1 MLSAV
6 DGGKHPICFSQCPTN
21 LFLFQST
28 HPSGVRPQWHGRYH
42 RRQLISIHA
51 PQWGATQA
59 LNASCLSTVNFNP
72 RTPVGC
78 DHVER
83 TLDLGR
89 AISIHAPQ
97 WGATIQRVHVNL
109 PLAISIHAPQWGA
122 TVINYGWPGH
132 NIFQSTHP
140 SGVRPSRNQ
149 HPWES
154 RRYFNPRTPVGC
166 DYRSSTT
173 GYETSYFNPRTP
185 VGCDPMQP
193 SQKPT
198 HSLFQSTHPSGV
210 RPMRELPDMLHGIF
224 QSTHPSG
231 VRPSTFTREPDC
243 YGISIHA
250 PQWGATRSRLQL
262 VWLGLFQSTHPS
274 GVRRHQYSQS

>member
-122 TVINYGWPGH
+122 TFSKSASV
-132 NIFQSTHP
+132 
-140 SGVRPSRNQ
+140 
-149 HPWES
+149 
-154 RRYFNPRTPVGC
+154 
-166 DYRSSTT
+166 
-173 GYETSYFNPRTP
+173 
-185 VGCDPMQP
+185 
-193 SQKPT
+193 
-198 HSLFQSTHPSGV
+198 
-210 RPMRELPDMLHGIF
+210 
-224 QSTHPSG
+224 
-231 VRPSTFTREPDC
+231 
-243 YGISIHA
+243 GIS
-250 PQWGATRSRLQL
+250 S
-262 VWLGLFQSTHPS
+262 LFQSTHPS
-274 GVRRHQYSQS
+274 GVRRHAYSCCAIFFIFQSTHPSGVRHDGVNAYVYSMDISIHAPQWGATRPGSRVS

>member
-166 DYRSSTT
+166 DDMHIHVAPYFL
-173 GYETSYFNPRTP
+173 YFNPRTP
-185 VGCDPMQP
+185 VGCDMTALTRMFIQW
-193 SQKPT
+193 
-198 HSLFQSTHPSGV
+198 
-210 RPMRELPDMLHGIF
+210 IF

-231 VRPSTFTREPDC
+231 VRRVLEAEFHDRVV
-243 YGISIHA
+243 ISIHA
-250 PQWGATRSRLQL
+250 PQWGAT
-262 VWLGLFQSTHPS
+262 
-274 GVRRHQYSQS
+274 

>member
-51 PQWGATQA
+51 PQWGATRKPRRGNPI
-59 LNASCLSTVNFNP
+59 LGHFNP

-166 DYRSSTT
+166 DDMHIHVAPYFLYTLSSPRQSLRIATPSSQRKHTTKQKSGPAAKRRDHFMHSTRPCTTHQARS
-173 GYETSYFNPRTP
+173 
-185 VGCDPMQP
+185 
-193 SQKPT
+193 
-198 HSLFQSTHPSGV
+198 V
-210 RPMRELPDMLHGIF
+210 RHGI
-224 QSTHPSG
+224 TPWRPPHPA
-231 VRPSTFTREPDC
+231 RHLPS
-243 YGISIHA
+243 
-250 PQWGATRSRLQL
+250 L
-262 VWLGLFQSTHPS
+262 
-274 GVRRHQYSQS
+274 RRR

>member
-122 TVINYGWPGH
+122 TAGP
-132 NIFQSTHP
+132 
-140 SGVRPSRNQ
+140 
-149 HPWES
+149 E
-154 RRYFNPRTPVGC
+154 VG
-166 DYRSSTT
+166 SHA
-173 GYETSYFNPRTP
+173 
-185 VGCDPMQP
+185 V
-193 SQKPT
+193 
-198 HSLFQSTHPSGV
+198 
-210 RPMRELPDMLHGIF
+210 
-224 QSTHPSG
+224 
-231 VRPSTFTREPDC
+231 
-243 YGISIHA
+243 GISIHA
-250 PQWGATRSRLQL
+250 PQWGATKSIRD
-262 VWLGLFQSTHPS
+262 P
-274 GVRRHQYSQS
+274 

>member
-122 TVINYGWPGH
+122 TVRPRWEATHANYFNPRTPVGCDQCALTYSTFW
-132 NIFQSTHP
+132 IFQSTHP
-140 SGVRPSRNQ
+140 SGVRRARRRRSR
-149 HPWES
+149 
-154 RRYFNPRTPVGC
+154 
-166 DYRSSTT
+166 
-173 GYETSYFNPRTP
+173 
-185 VGCDPMQP
+185 
-193 SQKPT
+193 
-198 HSLFQSTHPSGV
+198 
-210 RPMRELPDMLHGIF
+210 LPLH
-224 QSTHPSG
+224 
-231 VRPSTFTREPDC
+231 
-243 YGISIHA
+243 ISIHA
-250 PQWGATRSRLQL
+250 PQWGATGPLHRGRN
-262 VWLGLFQSTHPS
+262 T
-274 GVRRHQYSQS
+274 